1 MGICESETSEK
12 GKKKENGKGIT
23 VIHTLIQ
30 PIIHQYIQPII
41 TKNITPI
48 IKRFIIPVYVRN
60 EMEAQNIP
68 KELILNHPDVKK
80 AIGEMGPP
88 LKEILNNENEQP
100 IRPSPNNGIIPE
112 DNPQDINEKPK
123 LNFECEPTLIKV
135 VGELHHYIQ
144 VKEKHVT
151 HQIIQPITQNE
162 TKVLVRP
169 QIEPI
174 IYP

>member
-1 MGICESETSEK
+1 
-12 GKKKENGKGIT
+12 
-23 VIHTLIQ
+23 
-30 PIIHQYIQPII
+30 
-41 TKNITPI
+41 
-48 IKRFIIPVYVRN
+48 
-60 EMEAQNIP
+60 MEAQNIP